1 MIRSCRDWREE
12 ASTASAKRVRI
23 MGRAE
28 ARAERGEESNT
39 CHVRLPPCGVLA
51 TKHGAPTTQAD
62 QGQRASGAY
71 LAAYSTAGYWL
82 PMAENS
88 ELRGEWASSRP
99 PRRTW
104 WGARIASLPA
114 SWTCASRLNGIPFNL
129 RMVARAKRRGGERC
143 SAPQHWRD
151 GAMQIFTARVERQ
164 PRRRGAKESRVDI
177 LVTSQLSPR
186 ILCPCNSSAPST
198 QTLDMVMD
206 GSPPTH

>member
-1 MIRSCRDWREE
+1 MDGKLGVWSEGRMIRSCRDWREE

-151 GAMQIFTARVERQ
+151 GAMQNIHCPCGATATTARGEGE
-164 PRRRGAKESRVDI
+164 PR
-177 LVTSQLSPR
+177 
-186 ILCPCNSSAPST
+186 
-198 QTLDMVMD
+198 
-206 GSPPTH
+206 